1 MDSFLTLT
9 DSGRLPLWTIYRSGI
24 DSTEFDLMNLLEI
37 KVMLGSPSIWLSILF
52 TYAAISR

>member
-1 MDSFLTLT
+1 M
-9 DSGRLPLWTIYRSGI
+9 

-52 TYAAISR
+52 TIYAYAAISM